1 MCCCC
6 LLIGQFWASTGKEVD
21 CLAPSPLIS
30 GSGSGAIR
38 CRMGGFK
45 ALSSVMK
52 HSRRNVF
59 FSTVSNFL
67 TNWVSAKKEV
77 HPASSY
83 KRLLCQLR
91 RQLTLHTINVMWCS
105 KRSYIR
111 SRKASK
117 DRDFS
122 TVCEY
127 LSLANRTSIC

>member
-1 MCCCC
+1 
-6 LLIGQFWASTGKEVD
+6 
-21 CLAPSPLIS
+21 
-30 GSGSGAIR
+30 
-38 CRMGGFK
+38 MGGFK
-45 ALSSVMK
+45 ALSSVMR

-59 FSTVSNFL
+59 PSTVSNFP

-117 DRDFS
+117 DRGFS
-122 TVCEY
+122 TLCEY
-127 LSLANRTSIC
+127 LSGKQDLSLLGRDTKGLLEGPKVLEKDITIELAIKSNSFHGNS